1 MGKVSADGARKTIEK
16 EINSFISPFREVGEE
31 MKKVRESGGPA
42 GPVKH
47 ALRLPLVDPVRF
59 RRILVSL
66 LKLLV
71 VLELVGAFAE
81 GLSTQ
86 RWERFGVDLVVA
98 GTLWILWGRIT
109 ALVREQKRSARAKVE
124 AGTDALSFWDAVV
137 FSILWTDEIYQDIPA
152 DHRRLVVISYSMIAL
167 GLVVA
172 YLNVFGVGLMSL
184 VVSGALVLGAVNLV
198 AWLVSVERGEKET
211 LETEMRLAREVQMSL
226 MPTGDPDVPVLD
238 IVGVSMPA
246 MEVGGDLF
254 DYRRLGDPPGPF
266 AVAVVDVSGKG
277 MHAAMS
283 AVFTSGAFATESRQS
298 VSPAAIMTRLNR
310 SVHAH
315 TRKGHFVA
323 FLLATYDPE
332 TSTLTF
338 ANAGQSKPLLYSGG
352 RCEWLDPAGGR
363 FPLGL
368 QPDSTYGDRSI
379 VLKSGD
385 LVVFCTDGCAD
396 AMNGAR
402 EMYGAERIERLV
414 LREAGSGPAARALVD
429 LLLSDIRAFMGDAT
443 QHDDMTIVVLK
454 PRLS

>member
-1 MGKVSADGARKTIEK
+1 MAKINADEARKAIEK
-16 EINSFISPFREVGEE
+16 EIQSIVTPFREVGEK
-31 MKKVRESGGPA
+31 MKEVRASGGPSA
-42 GPVKH
+42 PVKH
-47 ALRLPLVDPVRF
+47 AMRLPLVDPIRF

-86 RWERFGVDLVVA
+86 RWERFGIDLVVA
-98 GTLWILWGRIT
+98 GTLWVLWGRIT
-109 ALVREQKRSARAKVE
+109 ALVREQKRSARAKIE
-124 AGTDALSFWDAVV
+124 AGGDTLSFWDAVV
-137 FSILWTDEIYQDIPA
+137 FSILWTDEIYLDIPA

-172 YLNVFGVGLMSL
+172 FLNVGVGLMSL

-198 AWLVSVERGEKET
+198 AWLVSVERGEKEA
-211 LETEMRLAREVQMSL
+211 LKTEMRLAREVQMSL
-226 MPTGDPDVPVLD
+226 MPTSDPDAPGLEVA
-238 IVGVSMPA
+238 GVSMPA

-254 DYRRLGDPPGPF
+254 DYCRLGDPPGPF

-283 AVFTSGAFATESRQS
+283 GVFTSGAFATEARQS
-298 VSPAAIMTRLNR
+298 VSPATILTRLNR

-323 FLLATYDPE
+323 FLLATYD
-332 TSTLTF
+332 SSIRTLTF
-338 ANAGQSKPLLYSGG
+338 ANAGQSKPLLYTDG
-352 RCEWLDPAGGR
+352 RCEWLDPAGDR

-368 QPDSTYGDRSI
+368 QPDSTYGDRSVI
-379 VLKSGD
+379 LKPGEF
-385 LVVFCTDGCAD
+385 VVFCTDGCAD
-396 AMNGAR
+396 AMNGVH
-402 EMYGAERIERLV
+402 EMYGTERIERL
-414 LREAGSGPAARALVD
+414 LGREAPGGPSARALVD
-429 LLLSDIRAFMGDAT
+429 RLLADIRAFMGDAT

>member
-1 MGKVSADGARKTIEK
+1 MGKINAGEARKTIEK
-16 EINSFISPFREVGEE
+16 EIDRFISPFREVGQE
-31 MKKVRESGGPA
+31 MKRARATGGAA

-47 ALRLPLVDPVRF
+47 ALKLPLIDPVRF

-71 VLELVGAFAE
+71 LLELVGAFGE
-81 GLSTQ
+81 GLTTQ
-86 RWERFGVDLVVA
+86 RWERFGIDLVVA
-98 GTLWILWGRIT
+98 GTLWVLWGRIT
-109 ALVREQKRSARAKVE
+109 SLVREQKRSARAKIE
-124 AGTDALSFWDAVV
+124 AGGDKLSFWDAVV

-172 YLNVFGVGLMSL
+172 FHDFGVGLMSL

-198 AWLVSVERGEKET
+198 AWLVSVERGEKEA
-211 LETEMRLAREVQMSL
+211 LKTEMRLAREVQMSL
-226 MPTGDPDVPVLD
+226 MPNGDPDTPGLD
-238 IVGVSMPA
+238 VAGVSMPA

-254 DYRRLGDPPGPF
+254 DYRALGDPPGPF

-283 AVFTSGAFATESRQS
+283 AVFTSGAFATEARQS
-298 VSPAAIMTRLNR
+298 ISPAEIMTRLNR

-323 FLLATYDPE
+323 FVLASYAPATR
-332 TSTLTF
+332 TLTF

-352 RCEWLDPAGGR
+352 RCEWLDPSGGR

-368 QPDSTYGDRSI
+368 QPDSTYGDRSV
-379 VLKSGD
+379 VLRPGD
-385 LVVFCTDGCAD
+385 LVMFCTDGCAD
-396 AMNGAR
+396 AMNEAQ
-402 EMYGAERIERLV
+402 EMYGSERIESLV
-414 LREAGSGPAARALVD
+414 VREAATGPPAKELVHR
-429 LLLSDIRAFMGDAT
+429 LLSDIRAFMGDAT
-443 QHDDMTIVVLK
+443 QHDDMTIVILK
-454 PRLS
+454 PRLP

>member
-1 MGKVSADGARKTIEK
+1 MAKIGAGQAREKIEK
-16 EINSFISPFREVGEE
+16 EFRKFISPFREVGQE
-31 MKKVRESGGPA
+31 MKQARASGGPTA
-42 GPVKH
+42 SVKH
-47 ALRLPLVDPVRF
+47 AMRLPLIDPVRF
-59 RRILVSL
+59 RRVLVSL

-71 VLELVGAFAE
+71 VLELVSGFAE
-81 GLSTQ
+81 GLATQ
-86 RWERFGVDLVVA
+86 GWERFGIDLVVA
-98 GTLWILWGRIT
+98 GTLWVLWGRIT
-109 ALVREQKRSARAKVE
+109 ALVREQKRTARAKIE
-124 AGTDALSFWDAVV
+124 AGADTLSFWDAVV
-137 FSILWTDEIYQDIPA
+137 FSLLWSDEIYQDIPA

-172 YLNVFGVGLMSL
+172 FLNFGVGLMSL

-211 LETEMRLAREVQMSL
+211 LKTEMRLAREVQMSL
-226 MPTGDPDVPVLD
+226 MPTGDPDVPGLEVAG
-238 IVGVSMPA
+238 ISMPA

-254 DYRRLGDPPGPF
+254 DYCSLGDPPGPF
-266 AVAVVDVSGKG
+266 AVAIVDVSGKG

-283 AVFTSGAFATESRQS
+283 AVFTSGAFATEARQS
-298 VSPAAIMTRLNR
+298 VSPADIMTRLNR

-323 FLLATYDPE
+323 FLLATYNSA
-332 TSTLTF
+332 TCTLTF
-338 ANAGQSKPLLYSGG
+338 ANAGQSKPLLYSQG

-368 QPDSTYGDRSI
+368 QQDSTYGDRSI
-379 VLKSGD
+379 VLKQGD

-396 AMNGAR
+396 AMDGAQ
-402 EMYGAERIERLV
+402 EMYGTERIERLV
-414 LREAGSGPAARALVD
+414 TREAPGGPAARALVD
-429 LLLSDIRAFMGDAT
+429 RLLSDIRAFMGDAT

>member
-1 MGKVSADGARKTIEK
+1 MGKISADEARKTIEK
-16 EINSFISPFREVGEE
+16 EIRTFISPFREVGKE
-31 MKKVRESGGPA
+31 MKQARVSGGPA

-47 ALRLPLVDPVRF
+47 AMRLPLVDPVRF

-71 VLELVGAFAE
+71 VLELLGAFAE

-86 RWERFGVDLVVA
+86 RWERFGLDLVVA
-98 GTLWILWGRIT
+98 GTLWVLWGRIT
-109 ALVREQKRSARAKVE
+109 ALVREQKQSARAKIE
-124 AGTDALSFWDAVV
+124 AGGDALSFWDAVV

-152 DHRRLVVISYSMIAL
+152 DRRRLVVISYSMIAL

-172 YLNVFGVGLMSL
+172 FLNFGVGMMSL

-198 AWLVSVERGEKET
+198 TWLVSVERGEKET
-211 LETEMRLAREVQMSL
+211 LKTEMRLAREVQMSL
-226 MPTGDPDVPVLD
+226 MPTGDPDVPGLD
-238 IVGVSMPA
+238 VAGVSMPA

-254 DYRRLGDPPGPF
+254 DYRTLGDPPGTF

-283 AVFTSGAFATESRQS
+283 AVFTSGAFATEARQS
-298 VSPAAIMTRLNR
+298 VSPAEIMTRLNR

-323 FLLATYDPE
+323 FLLATY
-332 TSTLTF
+332 TAATRTLTF
-338 ANAGQSKPLLYSGG
+338 ANAGQSKPLLCSGG

-379 VLKSGD
+379 VLHQGD
-385 LVVFCTDGCAD
+385 LVVFCTDGCSD
-396 AMNGAR
+396 AMNGAQ
-402 EMYGAERIERLV
+402 EMYGTERIERLV
-414 LREAGSGPAARALVD
+414 ARDAPGDPSARALVER
-429 LLLSDIRAFMGDAT
+429 LLSDIRAFMGEAT

-454 PRLS
+454 PRRS